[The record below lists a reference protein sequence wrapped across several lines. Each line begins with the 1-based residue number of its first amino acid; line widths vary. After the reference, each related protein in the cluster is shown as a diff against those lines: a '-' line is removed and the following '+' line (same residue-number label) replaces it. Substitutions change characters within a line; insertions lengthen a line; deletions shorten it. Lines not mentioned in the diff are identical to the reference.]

1 MLETVRAKQVL
12 GCGFL
17 FTALKKPAVRK
28 TFHFHEICKFRGTY
42 EPSILQ
48 VSINYPTVGATKD
61 VTFVRGERF
70 LKECLVV
77 R

>member
-1 MLETVRAKQVL
+1 M
-12 GCGFL
+12 
-17 FTALKKPAVRK
+17 
-28 TFHFHEICKFRGTY
+28 FRGTY